1 MALAAAALVLGWGC
15 GDPTAPPAPVA
26 TVTVTPPPPV
36 EVVPGGSMQLS
47 VVPKDATG
55 NVLTDRITAWTS
67 SDPTKVT
74 VTAGLVTGV
83 ALGTATV
90 TATVEGIAATLDVT
104 VRDGGVATATGSSI
118 SAQSGAV
125 TVVVPPGAVSQTTS
139 ITVTPAASAPSNPR
153 VLAGSSFDFG
163 PASVTFAQP
172 VTITLK
178 YDPSRITGGSPE
190 AGLQLY
196 EVVGTS
202 WRIVAGSTVNPQAQT
217 VSGNVTRLGTFAVL
231 MQANV
236 DTVSVTGDFAPLPV
250 TTTRQLAASL
260 RDNEGLAL
268 NRPIV
273 WTSSNAAVAT
283 VDQNTGLVTAR
294 IPGTVTITAT
304 SETKTGTAS
313 LTVVAGPAA
322 KLIGNTGNGQSAAAG
337 TAVASPPSV
346 KVTDALDNPVAGV
359 AVTFAVGTGGGTVT
373 GASATTDAA
382 GIARVGSWILGTVAG
397 PNTLIITAPAIT
409 GATLTFTASG
419 GAGPAAV
426 IAANTGNNQTATAG
440 GLVATAPSVKVTDAN
455 GNAVSGFSVTFVAG
469 SGSGSV
475 TGGTVS
481 TDAAG
486 IATVGSWRLGATP
499 GPQTLVVSA
508 SGLSGSPVTFSATG
522 TAPVASTIA
531 GNAGNNQ
538 KARPGFAIP
547 NPPSVIVTDPAGI
560 PVPGV
565 AVTFAVTAGGGTI
578 TGAVATTNASGIAA
592 VGGWTLGPTAGE
604 NLLSA
609 SVSGLTGSPVVFA
622 ATAVAPPPTAIAIN
636 AGDNQTAVAGSAVA
650 VRPSVKVT
658 DAEGTGVSGVS
669 VTFSI
674 RSGGGSITGASAVT
688 NAQGIATVGSWTVG
702 IGGNS
707 LSASASA
714 SVPGLANDPVI
725 FVAGTAQVQIV
736 TFGDSNTDLG
746 FRETDPTVQVAS
758 YVSSANPAVKLAP
771 GAPNSSLQLAG
782 KIELSWRSQRTGT
795 IKAVN
800 HGITGTSTGAGRT
813 IPGAPNALER
823 VGGVTRFQ
831 GEALGT
837 AYPWNGG
844 EPVNDFF
851 PSGSVARVEAFTPRP
866 SDYVYISMGTN
877 DIVEGTSTTTIRNNL
892 EIMIDETIARG
903 LAPNRIMVTTIPP
916 RRPGTE
922 SSRIPDL
929 NSKIRTLAQAKGV
942 RLIDISSFTSN
953 GDGLTWQTVSMH
965 LVNDEIHYAESVRA
979 WIADQVVSIM
989 LSTTPP

>member
-1 MALAAAALVLGWGC
+1 MLGWGC

-26 TVTVTPPPPV
+26 TVTVTPAPPV
-36 EVVPGGSMQLS
+36 DVVPGGTMQLS

-55 NVLTDRITAWTS
+55 NVLTNRITTWTS
-67 SDPTKVT
+67 SDPAKVT
-74 VTAGLVTGV
+74 VAAGLVTGV

-90 TATVEGIAATLDVT
+90 TATVEGIAATVDVT
-104 VRDGGVATATGSSI
+104 VRDGGVATTSGASI

-125 TVVVPPGAVSQTTS
+125 TVLVPTGAVSQSTS
-139 ITVTPAASAPSNPR
+139 ITVTPAASPPSNPR
-153 VLAGSSFDFG
+153 LLAGSAFDLG

-178 YDPSRITGGSPE
+178 YDRTKITGGSPE

-202 WRIVAGSTVNPQAQT
+202 WRIVAGSTVNPQTQT

-236 DTVSVTGDFAPLPV
+236 ETVSVTGDLAPLPV
-250 TTTRQLAASL
+250 TTTRQFTASL

-273 WTSSNAAVAT
+273 WTSSNPAVLT
-283 VDQNTGLVTAR
+283 VDPTTGLVTAR
-294 IPGTVTITAT
+294 VPGTATITAT
-304 SETKTGTAS
+304 SETKSGTAS

-382 GIARVGSWILGTVAG
+382 GIARVGSWTLGTVAG

-426 IAANTGNNQTATAG
+426 IAANTGNNQTGTAG

-455 GNAVSGFSVTFVAG
+455 GNPVSGFSVTFVPG

-475 TGGTVS
+475 TGGTVA
-481 TDAAG
+481 TDG
-486 IATVGSWRLGATP
+486 NGVATVGSWRLGVTP

-508 SGLSGSPVTFSATG
+508 SGLSGSPVTFSATA
-522 TAPVASTIA
+522 TAPVPSTIA
-531 GNAGNNQ
+531 GYAGNNQ
-538 KARPGFAIP
+538 RARPGFAIP
-547 NPPSVIVTDPAGI
+547 DPPSVIVTDPAGI

-565 AVTFAVTAGGGTI
+565 SVTFAVTAGGGTI
-578 TGAVATTNASGIAA
+578 TGAVATTNASGIAT
-592 VGGWTLGPTAGE
+592 VGSWTLGPTVGE

-622 ATAVAPPPTAIAIN
+622 ATAVAAPPTAIAIN
-636 AGDNQTAVAGSAVA
+636 GGDNQTAVAGSAVA

-674 RSGGGSITGASAVT
+674 RSGAGSITGASAVT
-688 NAQGIATVGSWTVG
+688 NAQGIAAVGSWTLG

-707 LSASASA
+707 LFA

-725 FVAGTAQVQIV
+725 FVALGTAQVQIV

-746 FRETDPTVQVAS
+746 FQETDPAVRVAS

-782 KIELSWRSQRTGT
+782 KIESRWRSQRTGT

-800 HGITGTSTGAGRT
+800 HGISGTSTGAGRT
-813 IPGAPNALER
+813 LLGAPNALER

-831 GEALGT
+831 GEALGV

-851 PSGSVARVEAFTPRP
+851 PNGSVARVEAFTPRP

-877 DIVEGTSTTTIRNNL
+877 DIVEGTATTTIRNNL

-903 LAPNRIMVTTIPP
+903 LAPNRIMIATLPP
-916 RRPGTE
+916 RRPNE

-953 GDGLTWQTVSMH
+953 GDGLTWKTVSMH
-965 LVNDEIHYAESVRA
+965 LVNDEIHYAESVRD

-989 LSTTPP
+989 FSTTPP